1 MNKKSSPLENNQPT
15 QPGKK
20 LQKQRQRILKEL
32 EEAQAAQAEALARF
46 HRAET
51 RLQKRTA
58 ELQRIAAQ
66 LLLVHQQLGEPAASI
81 PLAVSMPTG
90 ERARVLE
97 GPSVGGQVVES
108 TGRTQESDTTARD
121 DELPAATQHTEEAP
135 QASQVPLAEPG
146 GEFLIAIQYRTDMLQ
161 TSEASQVE
169 EELSRQP
176 LPHTSISNAQA
187 TEFAREARAV
197 AEAAEQAA
205 REAAERAVAAA
216 ARLEQVGSGARHL
229 LHELQQMQT
238 EVEQTNAIAQE
249 AERAAREAEAAAEAR
264 FIAPTGVEEP
274 TPDTESVGAQIIA
287 PGGGEGPPLE
297 LAVDA
302 EEETIVE
309 PSTATMVAEVA
320 AAAAAEAE
328 AVAEA
333 SSARTREAHRFAQ
346 QADQALA
353 DARAAI
359 RNGLWSGEEAD
370 QYLQTLE
377 HEATRAHALLADAE
391 AAEEH
396 AQRAASNAEAEAEV
410 AEGVAFTTDDQAETS
425 LDEELGNED

>member
-1 MNKKSSPLENNQPT
+1 MNKKPSPQQNNQPS

-20 LQKQRQRILKEL
+20 LLKQRQRILEEL

-46 HRAET
+46 HRAEA

-58 ELQRIAAQ
+58 QLQRIAAQ
-66 LLLVHQQLGEPAASI
+66 LLLVHQQLGEPAVSI

-90 ERARVLE
+90 ERARILE
-97 GPSVGGQVVES
+97 GPSVGEQVVES
-108 TGRTQESDTTARD
+108 TGRTQESHAEARE
-121 DELPAATQHTEEAP
+121 DELPPATQHTEEAP
-135 QASQVPLAEPG
+135 QASQVPVAEPDD
-146 GEFLIAIQYRTDMLQ
+146 EFPIATQNRADTLQ
-161 TSEASQVE
+161 ASEASQVVE
-169 EELSRQP
+169 EPSQQP
-176 LPHTSISNAQA
+176 LPHTSISSAQVV
-187 TEFAREARAV
+187 EFAREARAV

-229 LHELQQMQT
+229 LQELHQMQT
-238 EVEQTNAIAQE
+238 EVERANAIAQE
-249 AERAAREAEAAAEAR
+249 AERTAREAEAAA
-264 FIAPTGVEEP
+264 GY
-274 TPDTESVGAQIIA
+274 
-287 PGGGEGPPLE
+287 L
-297 LAVDA
+297 
-302 EEETIVE
+302 E
-309 PSTATMVAEVA
+309 PSAETMVAEVA

-346 QADQALA
+346 QADQVLA

-377 HEATRAHALLADAE
+377 REATRAHALLADAE
-391 AAEEH
+391 ATEEQ

-410 AEGVAFTTDDQAETS
+410 AEGVAFTADD
-425 LDEELGNED
+425 